1 MKVICDNCRAVYK
14 IPDEKLAKPVNKA
27 TCRKC
32 GHRMLIPRPRQG
44 QNPDEKTL
52 VTAVPP
58 TPPPAP
64 QRDLPASRSRPPAE
78 IDRHTQPISEEEPE
92 ATMPGLAPQN
102 GYGSGAYA
110 LSGNAAPGST
120 GVYTQEPVRSA
131 ASGRPAPSPTL
142 ADANFYHSPC
152 RHPCWTILEARPTR
166 TLTLGCDR
174 W

>member
-64 QRDLPASRSRPPAE
+64 QRDAAASRSRPPAE
-78 IDRHTQPISEEEPE
+78 VDRHTQPISEEEPE
-92 ATMPGLAPQN
+92 ATMPGLTPQN
-102 GYGSGAYA
+102 GYGGSGAYA
-110 LSGNAAPGST
+110 LSGTAAAGST
-120 GVYTQEPVRSA
+120 GVYTPTRQ
-131 ASGRPAPSPTL
+131 PATAPTL
-142 ADANFYHSPC
+142 SP
-152 RHPCWTILEARPTR
+152 PPSIAPEEGDDVPLYAATPMPT
-166 TLTLGCDR
+166 TLPR
-174 W
+174 